1 MSRDH
6 DPLRDAFARAR
17 FVEPRDDE
25 VAAVLARARGGGAS
39 RLRRAGFA
47 LLLAILIGSGSLL
60 AVPAGREA
68 AAAAFDTLSDF
79 LEGGAAP
86 GESLPTGEAADVLN
100 WLRDA
105 RAGSPRVL
113 AESGP
118 QRLVAYREQGSEQ
131 ACFSLGLRVTECGD
145 SEYWRERFTDG
156 VVLPLITTPTSAP
169 DVVALWGITTDAVS
183 GLELVYPDGRRLR
196 PELGANG
203 FVVMV
208 DEGLVPEA
216 LVAIGQDGRVLT
228 RSPVSDLQWRFS
240 PGP

>member
-1 MSRDH
+1 MSNEH

-17 FVEPRDDE
+17 SVEPSEDE
-25 VAAVLARARGGGAS
+25 VAAVLARARGGGAG
-39 RLRRAGFA
+39 RFTRAA
-47 LLLAILIGSGSLL
+47 LAVLLAILIGLASLL

-68 AAAAFDTLSDF
+68 AAAAFDRLSTF
-79 LEGGAAP
+79 LEGGVPP
-86 GESLPTGEAADVLN
+86 GESLPPGEPADVLN
-100 WLRDA
+100 WLGDA

-113 AESGP
+113 AESGD

-156 VVLPLITTPTSAP
+156 VVLPLITTPTVAP
-169 DVVALWGITTDAVS
+169 DVVALWGITTEAVS
-183 GLELVYPDGRRLR
+183 GLELVYPNGRRLR

-203 FVVMV
+203 FVALV
-208 DEGLVPEA
+208 DEGRAPEA
-216 LVAIGQDGRVLT
+216 LLAIGRDGRILT
-228 RSPVSDLQWRFS
+228 RTPISDLQWRFS